1 MTATMMSDSRE
12 RLDSGSA
19 SRGNSKKRQRGGAG
33 SKRRRDDRVAD
44 ENEGRKSYYER
55 KYKKSKKRVKQLVDE
70 QVTEKNKNSELISN
84 HTNLMA

>member
-19 SRGNSKKRQRGGAG
+19 SRGNSKKRQRIG
-33 SKRRRDDRVAD
+33 SKRRRDGIVAD

-70 QVTEKNKNSELISN
+70 
-84 HTNLMA
+84 